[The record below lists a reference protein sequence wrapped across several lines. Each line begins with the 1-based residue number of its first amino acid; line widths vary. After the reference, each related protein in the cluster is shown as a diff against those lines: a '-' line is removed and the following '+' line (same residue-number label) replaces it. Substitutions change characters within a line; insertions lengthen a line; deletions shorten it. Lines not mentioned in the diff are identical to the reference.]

1 MNVVRVLINAP
12 QRPARIAIWFLTHV
26 LDLPF
31 LWLGRGNG
39 EAQRSAIVD
48 VVTFCR
54 ALFAVADWA
63 YSIAAIEAGGGKE
76 LQSG

>member
-1 MNVVRVLINAP
+1 
-12 QRPARIAIWFLTHV
+12 V

-39 EAQRSAIVD
+39 EAQRSAIVY